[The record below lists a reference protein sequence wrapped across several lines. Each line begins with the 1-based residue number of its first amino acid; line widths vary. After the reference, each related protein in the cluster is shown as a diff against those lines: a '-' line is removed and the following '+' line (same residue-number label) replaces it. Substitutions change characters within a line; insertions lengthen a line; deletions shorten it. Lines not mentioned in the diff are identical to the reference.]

1 MWNKVKQS
9 YLNCLLKLRKFRKSL
24 INEIDKKRGRLYFSW
39 LEIKTDK
46 IQNEK
51 DVNYIYNHI
60 VKDSLPNYKIDEFS
74 YNRADKTLKKIID
87 KNYVLKKNYRI
98 FNNSEITYDEA
109 IILSQKLLFRR
120 GNVVWI
126 HFGFNIGNEF
136 GGMHPAIILKN
147 LGNDLFV
154 LPVSSKKP
162 AEYLKIEKEF
172 NDNNSSEEEMVKKK
186 NQIVDIIQLD
196 NIVGFRNMI
205 RWANITRMKKVSIL
219 RLNFGG
225 TIGRVDGKY
234 LNIISEKIS
243 KEF

>member
-1 MWNKVKQS
+1 MKKA
-9 YLNCLLKLRKFRKSL
+9 YLQCLLKLRRFRKS
-24 INEIDKKRGRLYFSW
+24 ISNEADKKRGRLYFSW
-39 LEIKTDK
+39 IETKTDK

-51 DVNYIYNHI
+51 DDLYIYNNI
-60 VKDSLPNYKIDEFS
+60 VKYSLPNYKIDEFS

-87 KNYVLKKNYRI
+87 KNYILKKNYRI

-109 IILSQKLLFRR
+109 IILSQKLLLRR
-120 GNVVWI
+120 GNVAWI
-126 HFGFNIGNEF
+126 DFGFNIGNEF

-172 NDNNSSEEEMVKKK
+172 NDNNISKEEMVKKK

>member
-1 MWNKVKQS
+1 MKKA
-9 YLNCLLKLRKFRKSL
+9 YLQCLLKLRSFRKS
-24 INEIDKKRGRLYFSW
+24 ISNEADKKRGRLYFSW
-39 LEIKTDK
+39 IETKTDK

-51 DVNYIYNHI
+51 DDLYIYNNI
-60 VKDSLPNYKIDEFS
+60 VKYSLPNYKIDEFS

-87 KNYVLKKNYRI
+87 KNYILKKNYRI

-109 IILSQKLLFRR
+109 IILSQKLLLRR
-120 GNVVWI
+120 GNVAWI
-126 HFGFNIGNEF
+126 DFGFNIGNEF

-147 LGNDLFV
+147 FGNDLFV

-172 NDNNSSEEEMVKKK
+172 NDNNISEEEMVKKK
-186 NQIVDIIQLD
+186 NQIIDIIQLD

>member
-1 MWNKVKQS
+1 MKKA
-9 YLNCLLKLRKFRKSL
+9 YLQCLLKLRRFRKS
-24 INEIDKKRGRLYFSW
+24 ISNEADKKRGRLYFSW
-39 LEIKTDK
+39 IETKTDK

-51 DVNYIYNHI
+51 DDLYIYNNI
-60 VKDSLPNYKIDEFS
+60 VKYSLPNYKIDEFS

-87 KNYVLKKNYRI
+87 KNYILKKNYRI

-109 IILSQKLLFRR
+109 IILSQKLLLRI
-120 GNVVWI
+120 GNVAWI
-126 HFGFNIGNEF
+126 EFGFNIGNEI

-172 NDNNSSEEEMVKKK
+172 NDNNISKEEMVKKK